1 MMEMINRDEVLKKI
15 MRYCSYQE
23 RCHQEVRKKLSDVGV
38 FGDLRESIIA
48 ELIQDNYLNEERFA
62 ITFAGGKFR
71 QKAWGKNKIRFE
83 LQQRDVSDYCV
94 EKAVNEIDSN
104 DYEQKLSNLV
114 REHLENHK
122 EMDLL
127 LAKDKVLKYCTGR
140 GFEIDLVLRELRKFN

>member
-15 MRYCSYQE
+15 MRYCAYQE
-23 RCHQEVRKKLSDVGV
+23 RCHQEVRKKLSDLGV

-71 QKAWGKNKIRFE
+71 QKSWGKNKIRFE

-127 LAKDKVLKYCTGR
+127 LAKDKVLKYFTGR